1 MTAVRGL
8 IVQLDT
14 AIRGVE
20 AGAKHKSACIT
31 LVGSMKGTGVRPQ
44 RVGDTKDGKPI
55 YLLNVEQARRLL
67 DRAEEAEA
75 ARESS

>member
-1 MTAVRGL
+1 MTAVHGL
-8 IVQLDT
+8 IVQLET

-31 LVGSMKGTGVRPQ
+31 LVGSMKGTGVRPL
-44 RVGDTKDGKPI
+44 RMGDTKDGTPI

-67 DRAEEAEA
+67 ARAKEAEEAHA
-75 ARESS
+75 